1 MLSHRAIWPFPSSR
15 PLGAFTALFAR
26 LPSQCTVCR
35 AWPSRPVCDACVA
48 RFAPPTARCGGCA
61 LPVPEGVSR
70 CGECVK
76 HPPPLDTCLAACTY
90 AWPWPDA
97 IAAFKFRGEAG
108 RAGPFA
114 TLLRSAPWVEPALE
128 ACDIVLP
135 MPLAPGRLR
144 ERGFNQA
151 HELARRLAPAKTDA
165 TLLLRT
171 RETPAQSGLSR
182 ADRLRNLRGAFA
194 VEPLRAD
201 RLRGRRLV
209 LVDDVMTSGASLLAA
224 AEALRQAGAAHI
236 TGIVLARTD
245 PPR

>member
-1 MLSHRAIWPFPSSR
+1 MWPFA
-15 PLGAFTALFAR
+15 PLPPFARFASLLAR
-26 LPSQCTVCR
+26 LPSQCAVCR

-48 RFAPPTARCGGCA
+48 RFAPPVARCGGCA
-61 LPVPEGVSR
+61 LPVPDGVSR

-76 HPPPLDTCLAACTY
+76 NPPPLDACLAACTY

-108 RAGPFA
+108 WAIPFA

-128 ACDIVLP
+128 ASDIVLP
-135 MPLAPGRLR
+135 MPLASRRLR

-151 HELARRLAPAKTDA
+151 HELARRLAPTKTDA

-182 ADRLRNLRGAFA
+182 AERLRNLRGAFA
-194 VEPLRAD
+194 VEPLRAHT
-201 RLRGRRLV
+201 LRGRRIL
-209 LVDDVMTSGASLLAA
+209 LVDDVMTSGASIFTA
-224 AEALRQAGAAHI
+224 AEVLRQAGAAYVSA
-236 TGIVLARTD
+236 IVLARTD